1 MSWSAVAPDAVL
13 VVVRASAEVVIAPDA
28 ESWVTEVAVLGT
40 PRMKL
45 PPVAAT
51 TTATSPDHDR
61 ERASPE
67 RPGESSG
74 CATLCRWFTMD
85 RR

>member
-13 VVVRASAEVVIAPDA
+13 VLVRASAEVAVAHDA

-45 PPVAAT
+45 PPVAAMPI
-51 TTATSPDHDR
+51 SW
-61 ERASPE
+61 RASH
-67 RPGESSG
+67 PGVRVRD
-74 CATLCRWFTMD
+74 LCRWFTMD